1 MNGNTKQR
9 ITHGIVRVA
18 CVTALGLAFTVAL
31 PQAAH
36 ADNDKITVPPVPAGV
51 EVDPPN
57 EVVFVGHA
65 VGTQNYVCLPS
76 GSTFAWSLFTP
87 EATLFNDKGKQLTTH
102 FFSINPFEPGII
114 RATWEDSRDT
124 STVWAKVIK
133 ASSEAPFVNPGAIA
147 WVKLQVRDVGAQDGP
162 TGGDRLSETTFIQRL
177 NTVGGLAPETGCAV
191 ATDVG
196 SRAFMPYTADY
207 FFYEDASRH
216 GRYDR

>member
-1 MNGNTKQR
+1 MNGNTKQKTMR
-9 ITHGIVRVA
+9 GIVRIA
-18 CVTALGLAFTVAL
+18 CVTALGLAFTVAR

-36 ADNDKITVPPVPAGV
+36 ADETITPPPVPAGI

-57 EVVFVGHA
+57 EVVFVGHG

-76 GSTFAWSLFTP
+76 GSTFAWTLFTP

-124 STVWAKVIK
+124 STVWAKAIK
-133 ASSEAPFVNPGAIA
+133 SSSDAPFVNHDAIA
-147 WVKLQVRDVGAQDGP
+147 WVKLQVVGAQDGP
-162 TGGDRLSETTFIQRL
+162 TGGDRLTETTFIQRL
-177 NTVGGLAPETGCAV
+177 NTVGGLAPATGCAV

-196 SRAFMPYTADY
+196 SKAFMPYTADY
-207 FFYEDASRH
+207 FFYEDASRN
-216 GRYDR
+216 DRRDR

>member
-1 MNGNTKQR
+1 MNGN
-9 ITHGIVRVA
+9 ITQTTRGILHSV
-18 CVTALGLAFTVAL
+18 CVTILGMAFTVAL
-31 PQAAH
+31 PLAAH
-36 ADNDKITVPPVPAGV
+36 ADNDKIRVPAVPAGV

-57 EVVFVGHA
+57 DVVFVGHA
-65 VGTQNYVCLPS
+65 IGTQNYVCLPS

-102 FFSINPFEPGII
+102 FFSINPFEPVNII

-124 STVWAKVIK
+124 STVWGKVIK
-133 ASSEAPFVNPGAIA
+133 SSSDAPFVNPGAIA
-147 WVKLQVRDVGAQDGP
+147 WLKVQVSGAQDGP
-162 TGGDRLSETTFIQRL
+162 TGDRLSETTFIQRL
-177 NTVGGLAPETGCAV
+177 NTVGGLAPATGCAV

-216 GRYDR
+216 HRYDR